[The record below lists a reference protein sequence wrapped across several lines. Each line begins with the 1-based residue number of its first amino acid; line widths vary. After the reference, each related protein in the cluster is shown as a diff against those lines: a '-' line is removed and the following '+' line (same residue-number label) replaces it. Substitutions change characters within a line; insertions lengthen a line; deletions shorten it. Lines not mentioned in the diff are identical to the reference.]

1 MQGQPHSQTI
11 LAAIFVSL
19 SPCLTDHLGVGWHRL
34 SRRSALAKQT
44 RSEQRSRYLR
54 FSERQLLLLSK
65 HLDEPTRSASA
76 APPELAGKEGKVIS
90 VTCFTNCETVE
101 LFLNGES
108 LGVKGY
114 SSPRPGMVGHY
125 GHYPPGA
132 NLLQTTAD
140 LYLTWDVPYTPGTLT
155 AKGIKDGKVIEAV
168 EVHTAGAPAKF
179 ALINDRQRLRTTP
192 DDIAHVTVNVQDEQG
207 RIVPTAD
214 NAITFSLT
222 GAGRILGVDN
232 GQPDSHEPYKAIR
245 RHAFNGLAL
254 VLVQSNGRPGQITL
268 SASSPLLAS
277 SQITIEAN

>member
-1 MQGQPHSQTI
+1 
-11 LAAIFVSL
+11 
-19 SPCLTDHLGVGWHRL
+19 
-34 SRRSALAKQT
+34 
-44 RSEQRSRYLR
+44 
-54 FSERQLLLLSK
+54 
-65 HLDEPTRSASA
+65 
-76 APPELAGKEGKVIS
+76 
-90 VTCFTNCETVE
+90 
-101 LFLNGES
+101 
-108 LGVKGY
+108 
-114 SSPRPGMVGHY
+114 
-125 GHYPPGA
+125 
-132 NLLQTTAD
+132 
-140 LYLTWDVPYTPGTLT
+140 VPYTPGTLT